1 MSRVSFNTSL
11 FFKIKRRGACSLIRQ
26 IIISISASKHC
37 IDIKLTTNES
47 GFILLYICTH
57 QCIGN
62 DHKIDTAIPKYF

>member
-11 FFKIKRRGACSLIRQ
+11 FFKIKRRGACFLIRK

-47 GFILLYICTH
+47 GFILS
-57 QCIGN
+57 
-62 DHKIDTAIPKYF
+62 